1 MAFNSWECGR
11 VIYRVHILNLIRR
24 CVVKLKKNLS
34 RLVLVTITVT
44 LITKN
49 YNVSH
54 QARNPKP

>member
-1 MAFNSWECGR
+1 LGMWQSNLQSSHTELNSKMCCK
-11 VIYRVHILNLIRR
+11 INFF
-24 CVVKLKKNLS
+24 LS